1 MCFGL
6 FKRKKKTV
14 ETSEPII
21 PLHRQAQIKQEVRK
35 EKVIELK
42 KIHKKEKADKL
53 VTDVIAEDIR
63 DKKLVDID
71 FGKTDVSLFQV
82 NGVYNVG
89 PTILISGFLES
100 GRLKTGMKAKVNEI
114 PLKIME
120 VRKEREKVSDLIP
133 GQEGTLVVSAKK
145 SPLLKQGD
153 FLEFE

>member
-6 FKRKKKTV
+6 FKKKTPV
-14 ETSEPII
+14 AASEPII
-21 PLHRQAQIKQEVRK
+21 PLHRQAIIKQDVRK

-42 KIHKKEKADKL
+42 KMHKKEKANKL

-71 FGKTDVSLFQV
+71 FGKTDISLFQV

-100 GRLKTGMKAKVNEI
+100 GRLKTGMKAIVNEI
-114 PLKIME
+114 TLKITE

-133 GQEGTLVVSAKK
+133 GQEGTIVVSAKK